1 LQRGVG
7 FGPQL
12 GYQKSAKADEGSFF
26 GGAAVRLK
34 LSPSLA
40 VEGAILYRTEE
51 YVDSEGNISSQ
62 VKVKNWPVMVTGMF
76 YPIPIAYGLIGA
88 GWYHS
93 TIEYEFDGLDQVVD
107 EESTETDFGW
117 HFGGGVEMPVG
128 SKVKLTGD
136 IRYVFLD
143 YDFSAVPGEEVE
155 NNFYMINVGLLFG
168 L

>member
-1 LQRGVG
+1 
-7 FGPQL
+7 
-12 GYQKSAKADEGSFF
+12 
-26 GGAAVRLK
+26 
-34 LSPSLA
+34 
-40 VEGAILYRTEE
+40 
-51 YVDSEGNISSQ
+51 
-62 VKVKNWPVMVTGMF
+62 MVTGMF